1 MNIGRL
7 QIVAAAV
14 LVLGG
19 SLGGA
24 YALGIVGTPTVESV
38 DNRFTG
44 ISENTT
50 TVETALTVTNPNPVG
65 VQLGGVGIDYTV
77 YMNDVAMAEGS
88 KQGLGIERGN
98 STLNFTTEMDNSR
111 IPAWWV
117 SHIRNGERTQVT
129 IDATVSSSLLGGR
142 SVSLSQNRTV
152 ETDIVGQFNSDETR
166 PVNTSNPVVTDPA
179 LYINETRGSWDEDNV
194 TASETPLDIEFD
206 VFNPKAYPY
215 TVTEIGYT
223 VRMNDLTVGNGST
236 AREYV
241 IGPQQ
246 TQTVGV
252 DASIRNENLDEWWV
266 SHLENNQVTDLYIDF
281 YIVVDAGG
289 EEFRIDL
296 DAIDYRNTIETD
308 VFGNKAAYPTGAD
321 GSTTTSG
328 DDGDSASGTETPTD
342 DGGVTDPVTDAT
354 DTVTGGGT
362 ATEGGTTETPTDD
375 GGTTETPTDDGGVVD
390 L

>member
-1 MNIGRL
+1 MNFGRL

-19 SLGGA
+19 SVGGA
-24 YALGIVGTPTVESV
+24 YAVGLVGTPTVESV
-38 DNRFTG
+38 DNRFTD
-44 ISENTT
+44 ISADTT

-65 VQLGGVGIDYTV
+65 VHLGGVGINYTV
-77 YMNDVAMAEGS
+77 FMNDVAMAEGS
-88 KQGLGIERGN
+88 KQGIGIGRGN
-98 STLNFTTEMDNSR
+98 STVNFTTEMDNSR

-129 IDATVSSSLLGGR
+129 IDANISSSLLGGR

-166 PVNTSNPVVTDPA
+166 PVNTNNPVVTDPA

-194 TASETPLDIEFD
+194 TATETPLDIEFD

-246 TQTVGV
+246 SETVGV
-252 DASIRNENLDEWWV
+252 DASIRNENLDQWWV
-266 SHLENNQVTDLYIDF
+266 SHLANNQVTDLYIDF

-289 EEFRIDL
+289 ESFRIDL
-296 DAIDYRNTIETD
+296 DAIDYQNTIETD
-308 VFGNKAAYPTGAD
+308 IFGNKAEYPTGTDGGSDAD
-321 GSTTTSG
+321 GDG
-328 DDGDSASGTETPTD
+328 GDSASGTETPTE

-354 DTVTGGGT
+354 DTVTGGET
-362 ATEGGTTETPTDD
+362 ATDEGTTA
-375 GGTTETPTDDGGVVD
+375 TPTDDGGVVD